1 MSSQET
7 TPGHDDILTLLL
19 GLCCEVAAGTADA
32 STVRDIVEKLN
43 AQGLGPAELPVDC
56 DGNLLGS
63 VLAREIGIPWDDP
76 DGPREYVVR
85 LRWHDIYGD
94 PSDETG
100 TFIAYSPMDAARR
113 CFMRWT
119 EYVDMPTN
127 CATAWC
133 DGQVFEMH
141 QPVAVQATRIH
152 DGRADE

>member
-113 CFMRWT
+113 CFMRT
-119 EYVDMPTN
+119 VP
-127 CATAWC
+127 ATCWSRAGCSVAIRRPGWRRRIVGVFDFP
-133 DGQVFEMH
+133 DGM
-141 QPVAVQATRIH
+141 
-152 DGRADE
+152 D